1 MKTTT
6 PAIRPALPEDV
17 AAMSRVF
24 AAAIEAKARDSYG
37 PRERAAWAARGTPE
51 RFSVMLADD
60 RNRLFVAAS
69 DAAIHGIAGLT
80 GCELSLLYTA
90 PDAAPGT
97 GARLLAAVEGIAWA
111 DGIAGL
117 GVTASRNALPFY
129 LRHGYAVV
137 RLATRPLP
145 GGVALPVCLM
155 AKALLP
161 CLSDGSGLSHKQT

>member
-1 MKTTT
+1 MN
-6 PAIRPALPEDV
+6 AEAHGIRPARPED
-17 AAMSRVF
+17 ARAMSRVF
-24 AAAIEAKARDSYG
+24 AAAIEGKARDSYG
-37 PRERAAWAARGTPE
+37 PRERTAWIARGTPE
-51 RFSVMLADD
+51 RFAAMLEDG

-69 DAAIHGIAGLT
+69 GAAVQGIAGLT
-80 GCELSLLYTA
+80 GCELSLLYTT
-90 PDAAPGT
+90 PDAPPGT
-97 GARLLAAVEGIAWA
+97 GARLLAAVEDVARAG
-111 DGIAGL
+111 GIAGL

-161 CLSDGSGLSHKQT
+161 

>member
-1 MKTTT
+1 MNAM
-6 PAIRPALPEDV
+6 PPGIRPALPED
-17 AAMSRVF
+17 APAMSRVF

-37 PRERAAWAARGTPE
+37 PRERAAWVARGTPG
-51 RFSVMLADD
+51 RFSAMLEDG

-80 GCELSLLYTA
+80 GCELSLLYTS

-97 GARLLAAVEGIAWA
+97 GARLLAVVEGIARA

-161 CLSDGSGLSHKQT
+161 DISGDSDRSPKQA